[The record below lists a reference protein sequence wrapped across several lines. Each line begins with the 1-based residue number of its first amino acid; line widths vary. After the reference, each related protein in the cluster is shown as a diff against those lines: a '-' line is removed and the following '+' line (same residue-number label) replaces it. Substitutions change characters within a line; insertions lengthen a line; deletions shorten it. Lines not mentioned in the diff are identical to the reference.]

1 MWKVLLFM
9 NNERNF
15 LIFIFFMNNTESF
28 SVKNA
33 YSESNSNGKM
43 KLLLSVKRKK
53 HKSIEMICFFL

>member
-15 LIFIFFMNNTESF
+15 MIFIFFMNNTESF
-28 SVKNA
+28 SVENA

-43 KLLLSVKRKK
+43 KLLLSVKRKNTRV
-53 HKSIEMICFFL
+53 

>member
-15 LIFIFFMNNTESF
+15 MIFIFFMNNTESF
-28 SVKNA
+28 SVENA

-43 KLLLSVKRKK
+43 KLLLSVK